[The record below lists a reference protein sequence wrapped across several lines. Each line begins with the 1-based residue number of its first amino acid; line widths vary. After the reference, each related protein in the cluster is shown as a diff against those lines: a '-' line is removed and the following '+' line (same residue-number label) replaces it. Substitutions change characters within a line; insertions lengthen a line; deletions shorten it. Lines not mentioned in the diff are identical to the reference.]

1 MDDGTARTADQLVE
15 LGFSQYEAR
24 AYIGLLGQ
32 EPLTGYALANL
43 TGIPQPKVYETLR
56 RLAEKRAVVQIGSD
70 PARFVAVP
78 AEYLLSQLDTDFRR
92 RLAEVKVGLAEL
104 GRGSGGEELRV
115 LRSPRSWAAIA
126 RHAGALLDAAERH
139 VYLSAHADQL
149 DELAPAVRR
158 ADEREVR
165 LDVLCFGRV
174 DLELTHGRLLR
185 HASTDGMVYR
195 HHQARQVALVADGQH
210 TLWALAADGTQWDA
224 VVAADPLLA
233 AAVKGYVRHD
243 LYLQEIYADFP
254 EQLEAAYGPGLDK
267 LVTPYAEAGESR
279 AADRAPAKK
288 TRTRRT
294 RSA

>member
-1 MDDGTARTADQLVE
+1 MVGNGAGIAQQLTE

-32 EPLTGYALANL
+32 DPLTGYALANL

-78 AEYLLSQLDTDFRR
+78 TEHLLSQLDADFRR
-92 RLAEVKVGLAEL
+92 RLAEAKAGFAEL
-104 GRGSGGEELRV
+104 GRGSGDEELRV
-115 LRSPRSWAAIA
+115 LRSPRGWAAII
-126 RHAGALLDAAERH
+126 RHAGALLDGAERH

-149 DELAPAVRR
+149 GELGPPIRR
-158 ADEREVR
+158 ADERGVR
-165 LDVLCFGRV
+165 LDVLCFGSV
-174 DLELTHGRLLR
+174 DLELTNGRLLR

-195 HHQARQVALVADGQH
+195 RHQARHVACVADGRD

-233 AAVKGYVRHD
+233 AVVKGYVRHD
-243 LYLQEIYADFP
+243 LYLQEIFADFP
-254 EQLEAAYGPGLDK
+254 DQLEEAYGPGLAK
-267 LVTPYAEAGESR
+267 LVTPYAEPTGGPRAKAG
-279 AADRAPAKK
+279 P
-288 TRTRRT
+288 RRK